1 MTRFRIL
8 WSALLI
14 LALTV
19 PPQAVRADD
28 ECMAQ
33 DEEKRTKTDVA
44 AALKA
49 EKSAKPA
56 ELFVAY
62 QSIADHYCAHL
73 FDKNG
78 KDLQARAKAN
88 LPKLGRD
95 LAKAA
100 EAKGLLYSN
109 EPVYTIVGAK
119 QDKEGN
125 VISEGTRRAN
135 ERASAFAWLEA
146 GGDHS
151 EANRVMLK
159 AAHAKSDNLEFFKTA
174 WEVDGRRQGPRDP
187 KTGEQKP
194 YVSPG
199 SYRQELQKIAS
210 ANADRFMKAEEKDA
224 AGLSGSS
231 ADVGTATM
239 HSMEKLRAAS
249 SWMKFLPDSD
259 KPAKTRAEQRGD
271 TILKRADPMFTQMN
285 AKAYYDFADSAK
297 AKEKMAQLDKKMDES
312 GRAME
317 KSAEKMK
324 GAVTTEKSEADQ
336 KKFKKG
342 KADLEK
348 ELGF

>member
-1 MTRFRIL
+1 MTIFRIL

-14 LALTV
+14 LALTA
-19 PPQAVRADD
+19 PSVRADD
-28 ECMAQ
+28 SCMAD
-33 DEEKRTKTDVA
+33 DEEKATKADIA
-44 AALKA
+44 AAFKA
-49 EKSAKPA
+49 EKSGKPA

-62 QSIADHYCAHL
+62 QSIANHDCAHL

-95 LAKAA
+95 LAKAV

-109 EPVYTIVGAK
+109 EPVSTIVGAK
-119 QDKEGN
+119 EDKEGN
-125 VISEGTRRAN
+125 VISRGTRHAN

-146 GGDHS
+146 SGDYN

-159 AAHAKSDNLEFFKTA
+159 AVHTKSNDLAFFKTA
-174 WEVDGRRQGPRDP
+174 WEVDESRPGSRDP

-194 YVSPG
+194 YASPAA
-199 SYRQELQKIAS
+199 YRQELQKIAS
-210 ANADRFMKAEEKDA
+210 ANADRLMKAEEKDA

-231 ADVGTATM
+231 TDVGMATM
-239 HSMEKLRAAS
+239 RSMEKLGKAS
-249 SWMKFLPDSD
+249 DWMKFLPDGD

-271 TILKRADPMFTQMN
+271 AIMKRPDPMFTQMN
-285 AKAYYDFADSAK
+285 AKAYYEFAGSPK
-297 AKEKMAQLDKKMDES
+297 AKEKVAQLEKKGEES
-312 GRAME
+312 SRAME

-324 GAVTTEKSEADQ
+324 GAITVEKSEADQ

-342 KADLEK
+342 TADLEK